1 VECFGDDFLLV
12 QALQRR
18 GEVVAMTGDGVNDGP
33 ALRAADVGVAM
44 GARGTDVAREAA
56 SLVLMDDRFAALVE
70 AVRAGR
76 RIFANLQHA
85 LGYLFAVHVPIVG
98 VSLLPVF
105 GGPVL
110 LLPLHVVLL
119 ELIIDPA
126 CSLVFEAEPAADDLM
141 RQPPRPAEAPLFS
154 LRAIAQALGIGA
166 LALLGTV
173 GVQVVGHQAGW
184 NDEAL
189 RLAALASIVLG
200 NLAMLQWFRHRRR
213 ASGLHRARTTNRA
226 FRALIVG
233 VCVLSAAVLLLA
245 PLRAAFGLPAVPLA
259 AVLALL
265 VPPAVW
271 AGWRL
276 RPVPGGAAVD

>member
-1 VECFGDDFLLV
+1 M

-33 ALRAADVGVAM
+33 ALRAADVGIAM

-76 RIFANLQHA
+76 RIFVNLQHA

-98 VSLLPVF
+98 VSLLPLF

-126 CSLVFEAEPAADDLM
+126 CSLVFEAEPAAEGLM
-141 RQPPRPAEAPLFS
+141 QEPPRPAAAPLFS
-154 LRAIAQALGIGA
+154 GRAIAGAVGVGLLA
-166 LALLGTV
+166 LAGTAV
-173 GVQVVGHQAGW
+173 VQVIGHRVAWG
-184 NDEAL
+184 DEEL
-189 RLAALASIVLG
+189 RLAALGTIVVG
-200 NLAMLQWFRHRRR
+200 NLGMLQWFRGRE
-213 ASGLHRARTTNRA
+213 SGQRSARTTNRD
-226 FRALIVG
+226 FGALIVG
-233 VCVLSAAVLLLA
+233 VCALSAAVLLLA
-245 PLRAAFGLPAVPLA
+245 PLRAAFGLPAVPPA

-265 VPPAVW
+265 VPPVVW
-271 AGWRL
+271 AAWRL
-276 RPVPGGAAVD
+276 RPVVGRKALD